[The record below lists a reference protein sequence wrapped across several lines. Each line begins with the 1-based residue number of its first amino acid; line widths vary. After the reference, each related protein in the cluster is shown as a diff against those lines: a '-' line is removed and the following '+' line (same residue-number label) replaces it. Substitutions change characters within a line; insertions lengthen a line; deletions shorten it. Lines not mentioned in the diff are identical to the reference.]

1 MNDLTRIEIERLVG
15 SHEELRVHVL
25 ILTAIVGAMATTAK
39 VDLDELEDC
48 INSALKQ
55 MRPGWRLTVFDKAAG
70 IKKDFDE
77 MLGTIASLKSPRN
90 IKLSS

>member
-1 MNDLTRIEIERLVG
+1 VGNLTEIEVERLVE

-48 INSALKQ
+48 IRSAAKQ
-55 MRPGWRLTVFDKAAG
+55 MRPGWRLTVFDKAAR
-70 IKKDFDE
+70 IKRDFDE
-77 MLGTIASLKSPRN
+77 MLGAIATLKTPRN

>member
-1 MNDLTRIEIERLVG
+1 MNDLTQIEVERLVG

-39 VDLDELEDC
+39 VDLDQLERC

-55 MRPGWRLTVFDKAAG
+55 MRPGWRLTVFDKAAR
-70 IKKDFDE
+70 IKRDFDE
-77 MLGTIASLKSPRN
+77 VLGTIATLKTPRN